1 MTELTIDV
9 KKALELPFSECYFRT
24 ELGTPDG
31 YCALGAAMAAIWGED
46 MVPRRVLLWRED
58 DIEFLTDFVRTFKC
72 IDGCKVMSMNN
83 SEDYIEAR
91 KKVIKAV
98 IDSGFAKP
106 LDEEYAKG
114 LRL

>member
-1 MTELTIDV
+1 MTELTVDV

-31 YCALGAAMAAIWGED
+31 YCAIGAVMATIWGED
-46 MVPRRVLLWRED
+46 AVPRRILLWGVD
-58 DIEFLTDFVRTFKC
+58 DPKFLVDFIRTFKC
-72 IDGCKVMSMNN
+72 IDGYRVMCSN
-83 SEDYIEAR
+83 SENYIEAR